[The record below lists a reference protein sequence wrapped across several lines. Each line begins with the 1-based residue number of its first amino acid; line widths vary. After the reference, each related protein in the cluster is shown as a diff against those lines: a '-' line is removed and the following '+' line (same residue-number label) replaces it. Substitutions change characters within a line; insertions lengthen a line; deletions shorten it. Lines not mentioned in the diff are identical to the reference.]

1 MTEENRP
8 TGSLTGHQR
17 PSRFVIK
24 RPPINLERKAS
35 EEKLLLSNS
44 GSTGT
49 STINSFSD
57 FSKSPLESP
66 ISDQDNKK
74 NVAFS
79 NYTTHYTIHD
89 GTMGSEF
96 RKVLNKHVHE
106 SAKVNRH
113 NAPVVSQSYIQ
124 NLSKLEQAKLCTL
137 GNLKICST
145 GK

>member
-1 MTEENRP
+1 MTEERVP
-8 TGSLTGHQR
+8 HAITRST
-17 PSRFVIK
+17 SRFVIK
-24 RPPINLERKAS
+24 RPPVNLERKHS
-35 EEKLLLSNS
+35 EEKLLLSN
-44 GSTGT
+44 STGT

-57 FSKSPLESP
+57 FSGSKTPSPEH
-66 ISDQDNKK
+66 QAHQK

-89 GTMGSEF
+89 GTMGSEY

-124 NLSKLEQAKLCTL
+124 NLTKGEQARLCTL
-137 GNLKICST
+137 GNLNNQT